1 MRESSDK
8 GERTQN
14 VRTVG
19 NLQSKFTAVDL
30 GVFTLIARPCNYNA
44 SDLRLKGSDEVSNDS
59 AQYAPNIYSLC
70 YHMIKIHTVS
80 YDESLLTLP

>member
-59 AQYAPNIYSLC
+59 AQYVPNIC
-70 YHMIKIHTVS
+70 YHMIKTHAVS
-80 YDESLLTLP
+80 YDKSLRTLP